1 MPNLW
6 QDVWQEVARGN
17 ASQTFRMLGG
27 WGCKTFCLSVP
38 LVLSSLGF
46 SLDPSGSGSHRS
58 SAAPSPT
65 HPRHCQGQCS
75 GPTLIFKLS
84 STGDQGALLP
94 CEKHLLQ
101 ETPGCLVFHPCFRWL
116 CRNFP
121 GKVPPSLL
129 FSVLHS
135 SLQWLSSVIRWVTKL
150 GTDSAPSPPTPSGPF
165 LAFLPQFLTVDPV
178 NAWPLANCGLSSRLP
193 VRVIGRMAASLA

>member
-1 MPNLW
+1 MPNLR
-6 QDVWQEVARGN
+6 QDVWKEVARGN

-58 SAAPSPT
+58 SAAPSP
-65 HPRHCQGQCS
+65 PRPHHCQGQCS
-75 GPTLIFKLS
+75 GPTLIFKLN

-101 ETPGCLVFHPCFRWL
+101 ETPGYLVLHPCFWWL
-116 CRNFP
+116 CRNSP

-135 SLQWLSSVIRWVTKL
+135 SLQRLSSVIRWVTKL
-150 GTDSAPSPPTPSGPF
+150 GTDSAPSHLPPRGPF
-165 LAFLPQFLTVDPV
+165 LHS
-178 NAWPLANCGLSSRLP
+178 CRSSSQWIL
-193 VRVIGRMAASLA
+193 